1 MVKSL
6 TVSLT
11 VGLALIAAT
20 ASAQRRDA
28 AGERQLV
35 TTEMTIDANAADA
48 GSGRVTGKIVEQW
61 AGTQFKFEKEDTTTR
76 ELTAEDVQDFRA
88 KGVGYG
94 GISILLALAA
104 NQDGENP
111 QALDQILAMRQTEK
125 MGWGNIAKALGYD
138 SLGEVVRSVKA
149 ADASVRSEARGA
161 GARSERSVRA
171 ERMDRPEKAEKP
183 EKVEKMNRPERVE
196 RIERKSK

>member
-6 TVSLT
+6 TVSLA

-20 ASAQRRDA
+20 ASAQRRDT

-61 AGTQFKFEKEDTTTR
+61 AGTQFKFDDTTTR
-76 ELTAEDVQDFRA
+76 EVTAEDVQAFRA

-104 NQDGENP
+104 NQDGANP
-111 QALDQILAMRQTEK
+111 QSLEQILAMRQTEK

-149 ADASVRSEARGA
+149 ADASVRSEARGG
-161 GARSERSVRA
+161 GAKSERSVRA
-171 ERMDRPEKAEKP
+171 ERMDRPEKADKP

>member
-6 TVSLT
+6 TISLT

-20 ASAQRRDA
+20 ASAQRRDP

-61 AGTQFKFEKEDTTTR
+61 AGTQFTFEEGGTPR
-76 ELTAEDVQDFRA
+76 ELTEQDVQDYRA
-88 KGVGYG
+88 KGLGYG

-104 NQDGENP
+104 KQDGTNP
-111 QALDQILAMRQTEK
+111 QSLDQILAMRQTDK

-149 ADASVRSEARGA
+149 ADASVRNEARA
-161 GARSERSVRA
+161 AARSERSVRA
-171 ERMDRPEKAEKP
+171 ERMDRPEKADKP
-183 EKVEKMNRPERVE
+183 EKVEKMNRPERLE